1 MNQRSEEE
9 SEWRGNVSVQDV
21 QPGDVMLIRLR
32 APGAM
37 HAALVD
43 EIRRNADGTIS
54 GIRIS
59 EWNWGPMTDQ
69 RCLVTEHFGRL
80 SPPRS
85 ITLDTIALL
94 WRPSLPL

>member
-1 MNQRSEEE
+1 MGFLCSPLAHAQSPNFIKDCQHWIDKKGYSTDYIEQKTGKRQPGLA

-21 QPGDVMLIRLR
+21 QPGEVVLIRLR
-32 APGAM
+32 APEAM

-59 EWNWGPMTDQ
+59 EWN
-69 RCLVTEHFGRL
+69 
-80 SPPRS
+80 
-85 ITLDTIALL
+85 
-94 WRPSLPL
+94 

>member
-54 GIRIS
+54 G
-59 EWNWGPMTDQ
+59 NAFPNGTGAQ
-69 RCLVTEHFGRL
+69 
-80 SPPRS
+80 
-85 ITLDTIALL
+85 
-94 WRPSLPL
+94 